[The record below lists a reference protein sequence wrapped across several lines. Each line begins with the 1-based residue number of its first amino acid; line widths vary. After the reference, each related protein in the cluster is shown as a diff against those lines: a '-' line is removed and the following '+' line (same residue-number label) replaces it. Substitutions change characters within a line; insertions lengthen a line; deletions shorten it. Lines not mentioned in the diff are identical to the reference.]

1 MSAAAPTPARAR
13 RPASPVARIVVWVVF
28 AALFAYMTVQSVG
41 NLVTISGSVRQF
53 NAFLDST
60 SGGDSLRTSTPWVW
74 LVLDIAIAPVA
85 FAVALWL
92 TRRATL
98 AVTVTVFV
106 LAFAAAGALWLDLQ
120 LFVPSLLDFGRTS

>member
-1 MSAAAPTPARAR
+1 MTATSSTVR
-13 RPASPVARIVVWVVF
+13 RPAAPVLGRVVVWIVF

-41 NLVTISGSVRQF
+41 NLVTISGSVREF
-53 NAFLDST
+53 NAFLDTT
-60 SGGDSLRTSTPWVW
+60 SGGDSLRSSTPWVW

-85 FAVALWL
+85 FVVALLL
-92 TRRATL
+92 TRRARL
-98 AVTVTVFV
+98 RVTVAVFV

>member
-1 MSAAAPTPARAR
+1 MTAATPTVR
-13 RPASPVARIVVWVVF
+13 RPAAPILGRVAVWVVF
-28 AALFAYMTVQSVG
+28 AVLFAYMTVQSVG
-41 NLVTISGSVRQF
+41 NLVTISGSVRDF

-85 FAVALWL
+85 FVVALWL
-92 TRRATL
+92 TRRARL
-98 AVTVTVFV
+98 AVTVVVFL

>member
-1 MSAAAPTPARAR
+1 MTAATPTVR
-13 RPASPVARIVVWVVF
+13 RPPAPVLGRVVVWLVF
-28 AALFAYMTVQSVG
+28 AVLFAYMTVQSVG
-41 NLVTISGSVRQF
+41 NLVTISGSVREF
-53 NAFLDST
+53 NAFLDTT

-98 AVTVTVFV
+98 AVTVAVFV

>member
-1 MSAAAPTPARAR
+1 MTATTPTVR
-13 RPASPVARIVVWVVF
+13 RPAAPLVGRLVVWVVF
-28 AALFAYMTVQSVG
+28 ALLFAYMTVQSVG
-41 NLVTISGSVRQF
+41 NLVTISGSVRDF

-85 FAVALWL
+85 FVVALWL
-92 TRRATL
+92 TRRSRL
-98 AVTVTVFV
+98 AITVAVFV